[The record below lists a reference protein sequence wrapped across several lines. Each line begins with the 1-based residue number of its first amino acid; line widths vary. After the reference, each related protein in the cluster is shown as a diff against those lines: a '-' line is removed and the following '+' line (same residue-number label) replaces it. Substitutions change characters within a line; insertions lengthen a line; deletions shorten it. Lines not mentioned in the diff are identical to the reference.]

1 MESPRLFS
9 NNTQFHIAYLAI
21 LISKF
26 STKNTTMMRKR
37 KDPSPELC
45 TNFLYRGGIDKVGR
59 HWGSC
64 HFAAT
69 SSIPTKFIPSQQCW
83 ASTPVHPSVPLQ
95 LPPFHLSN
103 DLNGT
108 VQVFLQLSVFVFS
121 TTKKI
126 TATIIM

>member
-1 MESPRLFS
+1 
-9 NNTQFHIAYLAI
+9 
-21 LISKF
+21 
-26 STKNTTMMRKR
+26 MRKP

-69 SSIPTKFIPSQQCW
+69 SSIPTKFIPSQH
-83 ASTPVHPSVPLQ
+83 APSTPIHPSVPLQ

-108 VQVFLQLSVFVFS
+108 VQLFAVICICFFP
-121 TTKKI
+121 
-126 TATIIM
+126 